1 MSSTLRALAGH
12 IAVIGGLGTLSM
24 VLYKAALRRAD
35 IEMIPASAMPRVR
48 WWSTHASAVLTVSL
62 ALAVLGL
69 SLLAAT

>member
-1 MSSTLRALAGH
+1 MSSTVHALAGH
-12 IAVIGGLGTLSM
+12 IAVIGGLGTVSM
-24 VLYKAALRRAD
+24 ALYKAASLRAD
-35 IEMIPASAMPRVR
+35 LEMIPATALPRVR